1 MLDLDIDPKLAW
13 ALRHRER
20 FPVDI
25 NRAERAM
32 LLRVPGLGK
41 RTVERI
47 IAMRRVRAVRLDDLQ
62 RLRVPL
68 RTVRPFVVAAG
79 AGGTA
84 QGLDASDLRARLT
97 PKPQQLDLFSPPPR

>member
-20 FPVDI
+20 FPVDL

-68 RTVRPFVVAAG
+68 RRCGHSSSRRGRAA
-79 AGGTA
+79 
-84 QGLDASDLRARLT
+84 
-97 PKPQQLDLFSPPPR
+97 PPRAWMRRICGRG

>member
-20 FPVDI
+20 FPVDL
-25 NRAERAM
+25 NRAERAL

-62 RLRVPL
+62 RLRA
-68 RTVRPFVVAAG
+68 VRPFVVAAG

-97 PKPQQLDLFSPPPR
+97 PKPQQLDLFWPPPR